1 MDDSG
6 EKEGKHKCWVRRGYN
21 ENDTDVEPTDYV
33 LLVEE
38 KPSLSG

>member
-1 MDDSG
+1 MIQ
-6 EKEGKHKCWVRRGYN
+6 EKKKANINAGLGVAIRK
-21 ENDTDVEPTDYV
+21 NDTDVEPTDYV